1 MLSRIYQ
8 MKAFMA
14 LGAINFR
21 IFIFGQSVSL
31 VGTWMQR
38 LAMSWLVLRLTGS
51 ATGLGLVE
59 RKRQTSRTWITSR
72 NPGYLFSH

>member
-1 MLSRIYQ
+1 MLNRIYQ

-31 VGTWMQR
+31 VGTWMQ
-38 LAMSWLVLRLTGS
+38 
-51 ATGLGLVE
+51 GL
-59 RKRQTSRTWITSR
+59 
-72 NPGYLFSH
+72 P